1 MKYNEIE
8 LTQKSAP
15 LCLCAKT
22 LFWPRECPEIREC

>member
-22 LFWPRECPEIREC
+22 LF